1 VTVAVEDRILAIF
14 HIGVNDED
22 VILSFGNL
30 EIILSAISFCRKKN
44 RYNKFLTKHPTSEM
58 TKTLLLIPR

>member
-1 VTVAVEDRILAIF
+1 MSGGR
-14 HIGVNDED
+14 NSRNYRY
-22 VILSFGNL
+22 VIDGL
-30 EIILSAISFCRKKN
+30 AISFCHRKN